1 MRKRECRKR
10 KKLYSK
16 RKRLNSKSLKG
27 EIACKEKDSVAAVK
41 IDLIAARNNLER
53 ETQSSKKR

>member
-1 MRKRECRKR
+1 MKKWGRESVERGKNCTARGR
-10 KKLYSK
+10 DWIV
-16 RKRLNSKSLKG
+16 KG

>member
-1 MRKRECRKR
+1 MKKWGRESVERGKNCTARR
-10 KKLYSK
+10 
-16 RKRLNSKSLKG
+16 RDWIVKG

-41 IDLIAARNNLER
+41 IDLIARNNLER

>member
-1 MRKRECRKR
+1 MTKWGRESVERGKHCTARGR
-10 KKLYSK
+10 DWIV
-16 RKRLNSKSLKG
+16 KG

-41 IDLIAARNNLER
+41 IDLIARNNLER